1 MKNLIVSSAK
11 EHKSVPF
18 ENLTG
23 LVTQIKP
30 IIAEVPI
37 PKTSY
42 YRWHNQQPKL
52 LFGTM
57 NEDKTVRTRNA
68 LMVPLSFI
76 NDKKF
81 FTLDDIA
88 DDLKKRHFSGL
99 LYATD
104 KNLRNNK
111 LNAELVLPLDKELTQ
126 DDQPLYRHMIQLAM
140 ENLHNMG
147 ILKQASHLQSNPWNS
162 TDPYPV
168 KNQFTQGAMFVI
180 GDTESDADQF
190 RIAAQKKLFKETKPS
205 GMVTDTSVLDQYIAT
220 HQPLD
225 IIADFAKYQKSWLID
240 PQHLRSTLIHLHAA
254 VENGQ
259 LAANQ
264 AHDAV
269 TALVGKDNAST
280 VAEAIAQYDQM
291 HGKFMEKSGLEFFVQ
306 ADALTL
312 ETPWLK
318 VSDSGAVSLDAS
330 KYAVNFYQTHQAV
343 FHLTLPAGVAYYN
356 GQHWQFGMAAN
367 KTIHQVIGHDLIDAG
382 VFDTHHLNDCYNG
395 VSVLF
400 DCNHDNDTRFEHPDT
415 NLIEFGDAT
424 YNIATDTF
432 SENKAGNYMRR
443 FISRKIK
450 KDQFKNPTLT
460 INWIKE
466 LVGQD
471 EQAFTTLIRFIGYAF
486 TTDYP
491 HQVML
496 FLTGRG
502 GNGKS
507 YFLRYLTKL
516 FDARNV
522 SNIKLEDLTNT
533 DDRFSTARL
542 DGKFLNVCA
551 DVSTIHVKAI
561 QQLKTLT
568 GGDRIQVQNKN
579 QTPYDM
585 LVSTKFIFSV
595 NQLPTLN
602 DFTYGFFRRP
612 RVINFPL
619 AFDDPGS
626 ADFTRDFQK
635 KYQMKDIEKEADDF
649 IYYCLRQYWDAH
661 QASPADADVFPE
673 SSAMIEAKENW
684 INTSDSAGSFIRTYL
699 TLSEEAMNADDGD
712 PAKDIYE
719 FYRKVTED
727 TGAKPITRK
736 KLVNRLIEFDPRIK
750 QIRAKRRDVQALRIR
765 GVIFND
771 VAIDEIFNTIGAVNM
786 QWIRSAYGFKKWQDN
801 DNIKPFDPLTD
812 LAEQYYA
819 FIRVYNN
826 TDSINCKQ
834 KNLPD

>member
-1 MKNLIVSSAK
+1 MENSIYIFNDDTQEQLKDSSITHFFNTIDPVAAKVPVSNSGYATWKRHAKQMLLGTIDASNTVQTRSA
-11 EHKSVPF
+11 
-18 ENLTG
+18 
-23 LVTQIKP
+23 LV
-30 IIAEVPI
+30 
-37 PKTSY
+37 
-42 YRWHNQQPKL
+42 
-52 LFGTM
+52 
-57 NEDKTVRTRNA
+57 
-68 LMVPLSFI
+68 VPLTYINSDKFI
-76 NDKKF
+76 SLEDVAE
-81 FTLDDIA
+81 TLTKI
-88 DDLKKRHFSGL
+88 HWNGVM
-99 LYATD
+99 YATGD
-104 KNLRNNK
+104 NLRK
-111 LNAELVLPLDKELTQ
+111 DKPRAILVLPLTD
-126 DDQPLYRHMIQLAM
+126 PLEKSDHRFYSYMIKSVLA
-140 ENLHNMG
+140 
-147 ILKQASHLQSNPWNS
+147 ILKDRGIITQITRLQSDPWDS
-162 TDPYPV
+162 FDPYPV
-168 KNQFTQGAMFVI
+168 QNQFTTQAIFTF
-180 GDTESDADQF
+180 GDTEYNTDAF
-190 RIAAQKKLFKETKPS
+190 RKVAQTEVDGAVLPS
-205 GMVTDTSVLDQYIAT
+205 GMVTDTSVLDQYLAT

-240 PQHLRSTLIHLHAA
+240 PQHLRSAMIHLHAA

-259 LAANQ
+259 LETNH
-264 AHDAV
+264 AHGAV
-269 TALVGKDNAST
+269 TALVGKDNTSAVT
-280 VAEAIAQYDQM
+280 EAIAQYDQM

-395 VSVLF
+395 VTVLF
-400 DCNHDNDTRFEHPDT
+400 DCNHDDDTRFEHPDT
-415 NLIEFGDAT
+415 NLIEFSDAT

-460 INWIKE
+460 ISWIKE

-619 AFDDPGS
+619 AFDDPDS

-635 KYQMKDIEKEADDF
+635 KYQMKDIEKETDDF

-699 TLSEEAMNADDGD
+699 TLSEDAMNADDGD

-786 QWIRSAYGFKKWQDN
+786 QWIRSAYGFKKWQEN

-812 LAEQYYA
+812 LA
-819 FIRVYNN
+819 
-826 TDSINCKQ
+826 D
-834 KNLPD
+834 